1 MLASRRLLGACGAV
15 AALGLGLGLWS
26 SSGAQAAPTAPAAT
40 ARPAVIPKCTA
51 GSLAVWLNLARSDGA
66 AGTIYYPL
74 EFTNVSAH
82 ECYMYGYPGVS
93 AVGANGR
100 QLGSAA
106 ARMPATKRI
115 VNVAPGATVHA
126 TLAYHDVVT
135 STTPSCKAIPATLI
149 RAYPPDQTAYTQ
161 GFDSLASCRGSFV
174 YMGIGVIQPGL

>member
-1 MLASRRLLGACGAV
+1 MRASRRLLGACGAV

-26 SSGAQAAPTAPAAT
+26 TSGAQAAAAK
-40 ARPAVIPKCTA
+40 PAVIPKCAA

-66 AGTIYYPL
+66 AGTIFYPL
-74 EFTNVSAH
+74 EFTNVSGH

-106 ARMPATKRI
+106 ARMSATKRI

-126 TLAYHDVVT
+126 TLAYHDAVT
-135 STTPSCKAIPATLI
+135 SSTPSCKAIPATLI
-149 RAYPPDQTAYTQ
+149 RAYPPDQRAYTQ
-161 GFDSLASCRGSFV
+161 GFDSLPSCRGSVV

>member
-1 MLASRRLLGACGAV
+1 MRASRRLLGACGAV

-26 SSGAQAAPTAPAAT
+26 SSGAQAASASA

-51 GSLAVWLNLARSDGA
+51 GSLAVWLNLARANGA

-74 EFTNVSAH
+74 EFTNVSGH

-93 AVGANGR
+93 AVGTNGR
-100 QLGSAA
+100 QLGSPA
-106 ARMPATKRI
+106 ARMAATKRI

-161 GFDSLASCRGSFV
+161 GFDSLPSCRGSVV
-174 YMGIGVIQPGL
+174 YMQIGVLQPGL

>member
-1 MLASRRLLGACGAV
+1 MRASRRLFAAGAAV

-26 SSGAQAAPTAPAAT
+26 SSGAQAAPTAPASA
-40 ARPAVIPKCTA
+40 ARPAAISKCAA
-51 GSLAVWLNLARSDGA
+51 GSLAVWINLASANGA
-66 AGTIYYPL
+66 AGTIYYAL
-74 EFTNVSAH
+74 EFTNISAH

-106 ARMPATKRI
+106 ARLSATKKV

-126 TLAYHDVVT
+126 TLAYSDVVT
-135 STTPSCKAIPATLI
+135 STTPSCKAVPATLI

-161 GFDSLASCRGSFV
+161 GFDSLPSCRGSV
-174 YMGIGVIQPGL
+174 GYLRIGVIQAGA

>member
-1 MLASRRLLGACGAV
+1 V

-26 SSGAQAAPTAPAAT
+26 SSGAQAASDAA

-51 GSLAVWLNLARSDGA
+51 GSLAVWLNLARSNGA

-93 AVGANGR
+93 AVGTNGR

-106 ARMPATKRI
+106 ARMLGTKRI

-135 STTPSCKAIPATLI
+135 STTSSCKAIPATLI

-161 GFDSLASCRGSFV
+161 GFDSLPSCRGSVV